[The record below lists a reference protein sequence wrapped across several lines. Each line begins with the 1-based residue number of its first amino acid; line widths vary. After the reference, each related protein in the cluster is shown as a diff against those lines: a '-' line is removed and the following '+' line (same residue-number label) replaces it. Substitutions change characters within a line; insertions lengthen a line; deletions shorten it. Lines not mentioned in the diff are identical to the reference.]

1 MAINIPIITT
11 FSDSGLTAANKRI
24 KMMAD
29 GFPGVGLAIAG
40 VTAAVTAFGVA
51 AFKAVGKASD
61 FEESMSKNRVIFGDA
76 SEAIVNFSREA
87 SRSLGLAQTAALNAA
102 STFAVFGKAAG
113 LSGKQLTDFAIE
125 FTTLAADLASFNNT
139 SVDQAITAIGAALRG
154 ESEPIRA
161 YGVLLSDAALK
172 AEALEM
178 GIYSGKAALTAQ
190 QKVLATHSLILKQ
203 TSDAQGDFD
212 RTSQGLA
219 NQTKILKATLE
230 NVQTQLGRALL
241 PVFLKAV
248 KFFNDEVT
256 PSIERVAFAFGE
268 GGLLYGMQTIIA
280 VTGPFGAAVVG
291 AFKAVAIFGAKAANV
306 AYKLANALLAVA
318 YAAIDPIKAFGF
330 LKKSFDDVIDIADI
344 ESAFDRFALGVYQ
357 AEAAVNNAASAT
369 KLYELNTQGLLGK
382 ITATAEEVAKVE
394 EEQKKGTKTTID
406 YAKTLKEQLGKAL
419 DTATKALEDAKGAFM
434 DFAVSVSDSLKDAF
448 DFQSALEAGKETG
461 TGFLDGLRS
470 KVTGVRDYAL
480 KIQQLLDSE
489 LSQESLKMVLDAGSE
504 AGMAIADQLIAGG
517 QAAIDETNALVQ
529 SANEAAGKVG
539 LNAAAKWYQSGIDV
553 AQNMVDGLT
562 ATLDKMTPKLMA
574 KMDAIAAKMK
584 RTVDI
589 DVRITEQVSR
599 IVTTIAGGG
608 IPKMAAGGITMG
620 PQLALIG
627 ERGPEAVIP
636 LSKMGNM
643 GGITVNING
652 GLSTSA
658 DIGRAVVD
666 SIRSFNRANG
676 PAAISVSGY

>member
-11 FSDSGLTAANKRI
+11 FSDSGITAANKRL
-24 KMMAD
+24 KMMA
-29 GFPGVGLAIAG
+29 GQFPGIGLAIAG
-40 VTAAVTAFGVA
+40 VTAAATAFGIA

-61 FEESMSKNRVIFGDA
+61 FEEAMSKNKVIFGSV
-76 SEAIVNFSREA
+76 SEEIVKFSKEA

-102 STFAVFGKAAG
+102 STFATFGKAAG
-113 LSGKQLTDFAIE
+113 MSGKELSNFSTE
-125 FTTLAADLASFNNT
+125 FVTLAADLASFNNT
-139 SVDQAITAIGAALRG
+139 TVDQAVTALGAALRG

-161 YGVLLSDAALK
+161 YGVLLSDTALK

-178 GIYSGKAALTAQ
+178 GIYSGRAALTAQ
-190 QKVLATHSLILKQ
+190 QKVLATHSLVLKQ
-203 TSDAQGDFD
+203 TGDAQGDFN

-219 NQTKILKATLE
+219 NQQKILKATLE

-241 PVFLKAV
+241 PVFTKAV
-248 KFFNDEVT
+248 KYFNDHVT
-256 PSIERVAFAFGE
+256 PAIEKIADAFGE
-268 GGLLYGMQTIIA
+268 GGLVYGLQT
-280 VTGPFGAAVVG
+280 VTALMGPFGKTVVG
-291 AFKAVAIFGAKAANV
+291 VLRQVTIGAAMT
-306 AYKLANALLAVA
+306 ANAVLNIGTAFQKFKEALNPFGDPGKFEFMS
-318 YAAIDPIKAFGF
+318 YIDIDAIGA
-330 LKKSFDDVIDIADI
+330 SFDKFIEGVGQAQIVVTGASSALKAYERNTYDILQRI
-344 ESAFDRFALGVYQ
+344 KEQRKEQ
-357 AEAAVNNAASAT
+357 E
-369 KLYELNTQGLLGK
+369 ELDKEN
-382 ITATAEEVAKVE
+382 
-394 EEQKKGTKTTID
+394 KKGKATVTE
-406 YAKTLKEQLGKAL
+406 YAKTLKEALGKAL
-419 DTATKALEDAKGAFM
+419 DTATKALEDAQGAFM
-434 DFAVSVSDSLKDAF
+434 DFAKSVSNSLKDAF
-448 DFQSALEAGKETG
+448 DFQSALEAGQETG
-461 TGFLDGLRS
+461 TGFLDGLKS
-470 KVTGVRDYAL
+470 KVQGVKEYAA

-489 LSQESLKMVLDAGSE
+489 LSQEALSMVLDAGAE
-504 AGMAIADQLIAGG
+504 AGTAIADELIKGG
-517 QAAIDETNALVQ
+517 QAAIDQTNALVN
-529 SANEAAGKVG
+529 SANEAAAKVG
-539 LNAAAKWYQSGIDV
+539 LNAATKWYQSGIDV
-553 AQNMVDGLT
+553 AQNMVDGLA

-574 KMDAIAAKMK
+574 KMDKIAAKMK

-620 PQLALIG
+620 PQVALIG